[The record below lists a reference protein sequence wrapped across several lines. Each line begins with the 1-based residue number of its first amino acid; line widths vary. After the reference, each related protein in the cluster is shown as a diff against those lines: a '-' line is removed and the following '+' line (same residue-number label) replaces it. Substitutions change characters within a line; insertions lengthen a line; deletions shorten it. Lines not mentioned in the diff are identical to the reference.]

1 MKLLY
6 FFVSAPAWQ
15 IVSIMILPL
24 ILAMSTSSVIESMFI
39 IQIAMFVAIFTMLLW
54 IYSVCILINKK
65 YSSKLNVPLLRL
77 KMCITYNMI
86 YSIFFSFGIIP
97 IDYLTPFHLLF
108 FICNVYALYF
118 LSKLLVMV
126 EKKGKV
132 NFKDWIGTFIAA
144 YFFIFGIWTIQPRI
158 IRMFSSNNL

>member
-24 ILAMSTSSVIESMFI
+24 ILAISTSSVIESMFT
-39 IQIAMFVAIFTMLLW
+39 IQIGMFVSIFTMLLW

-65 YSSKLNVPLLRL
+65 YSSELNVPLLRV

-158 IRMFSSNNL
+158 IRVFSFNNS

>member
-24 ILAMSTSSVIESMFI
+24 ILAMSTSSVIKSMFI
-39 IQIAMFVAIFTMLLW
+39 VQVAMFVAIFTMLLW

-65 YSSKLNVPLLRL
+65 YSSKLNVPLLQL
-77 KMCITYNMI
+77 KICVTYNMI

-158 IRMFSSNNL
+158 IRVFSFNNL

>member
-1 MKLLY
+1 MKLFY

-24 ILAMSTSSVIESMFI
+24 ILAISTSSVIESMFT

-54 IYSVCILINKK
+54 IYSVCLLINKK

-158 IRMFSSNNL
+158 IRVFSFNNL